1 MALQGAVWAAEG
13 RDGPFSGMDL
23 TVCFY
28 CGAPADSID
37 HVVPKSLLR
46 DLADD
51 PQAQALLTARGRIL
65 EVDCCRQCNSLLGS
79 DYDQTLAER
88 KARLRRRLRRRYARL
103 LDMPDWTD
111 SELGHMGRYLQQY
124 ILAHSAQRD
133 WVRERLTYDGPATR
147 HGVRLHVGQPPVWI
161 VSSARIANPS
171 ASPARVSL
179 GRSRHVSLEQGL
191 ELMLHKAEQIAA
203 RWAS

>member
-1 MALQGAVWAAEG
+1 MRSRREA
-13 RDGPFSGMDL
+13 SI
-23 TVCFY
+23 VCFY
-28 CGAPADSID
+28 CGQAADSID

-51 PQAQALLTARGRIL
+51 PQAKALLIARGRIL

-88 KARLRRRLRRRYARL
+88 KARLRQRLRRRYARL
-103 LDMPDWTD
+103 LNMPDWTD

-133 WVRERLTYDGPATR
+133 WVRERLAYEGPATR
-147 HGVRLHVGQPPVWI
+147 YGTRLQ
-161 VSSARIANPS
+161 SARPAIVRIAPR
-171 ASPARVSL
+171 SP
-179 GRSRHVSLEQGL
+179 GRTHSVTLEQGL
-191 ELMLHKAEQIAA
+191 ALLLHKAEVVAA
-203 RWAS
+203 RHAS